1 MQAYEGDRD
10 ELDIVV
16 EVEGDATIDDAVMG
30 DGLDETVAFDAEL
43 TVVTSVD
50 EADAVETILLLEDA
64 PALELPVWEPTG
76 DAEVDAALEQLRLLD
91 DAELADHVSV
101 FTDVHAA
108 LHQRLSD
115 IAGS

>member
-1 MQAYEGDRD
+1 MTNMDDVDYTDS
-10 ELDIVV
+10 
-16 EVEGDATIDDAVMG
+16 DDAAF
-30 DGLDETVAFDAEL
+30 DTTQFDAEE
-43 TVVTSVD
+43 TVVVESSSY
-50 EADAVETILLLEDA
+50 DAAMVAETMMLLDDA

-91 DAELADHVSV
+91 DADLADHVAV

-115 IAGS
+115 IASS

>member
-1 MQAYEGDRD
+1 MQEQ
-10 ELDIVV
+10 
-16 EVEGDATIDDAVMG
+16 DDAFGANETTSFDDEVTIVLDDEAMA
-30 DGLDETVAFDAEL
+30 DLDEASVAE
-43 TVVTSVD
+43 SV
-50 EADAVETILLLEDA
+50 LLLEDA

-91 DAELADHVSV
+91 DAELAEHVAV

-108 LHQRLSD
+108 LHRRLSD

>member
-1 MQAYEGDRD
+1 MQGYEGEPVEVD
-10 ELDIVV
+10 VV
-16 EVEGDATIDDAVMG
+16 EVDVVEVDAVAVA
-30 DGLDETVAFDAEL
+30 DDEDWPDTQAFDAEPTIVTTGAAVVAE
-43 TVVTSVD
+43 TV
-50 EADAVETILLLEDA
+50 LLLEDA

-91 DAELADHVSV
+91 DAELADHVAV